1 MHTTNYAN
9 TFIAVSPDT
18 VATAGRVPEKA
29 GSVAALQWA
38 MIHAAP
44 YTYTS
49 DDVIFAVH
57 AERKEIAEADRAAAR
72 AAFFS
77 KGQPCLRSSPLVK
90 THGWG
95 VHHDD
100 KGRVALVGRD
110 SAAYAAMSARQD
122 LTIVAGMRSKR
133 APAK

>member
-18 VATAGRVPEKA
+18 VATVSRVPEKA

-38 MIHAAP
+38 MIQAAP

-72 AAFFS
+72 AAF
-77 KGQPCLRSSPLVK
+77 
-90 THGWG
+90 
-95 VHHDD
+95 
-100 KGRVALVGRD
+100 
-110 SAAYAAMSARQD
+110 
-122 LTIVAGMRSKR
+122 IN
-133 APAK
+133 